1 MAELLQTAG
10 MQLVMMQ
17 RDTQLIKYSELVCR
31 INITSS
37 VGACLAGGR
46 DAFASNLNL
55 LPQTVRCDDCCGN
68 ETKSSTEMCGGAYCE
83 MILREHG
90 IAWCGGD
97 NL

>member
-10 MQLVMMQ
+10 MQLVVMQ
-17 RDTQLIKYSELVCR
+17 CDAQLIKYSELVWR

-37 VGACLAGGR
+37 VGVCLAGGR

-55 LPQTVRCDDCCGN
+55 LPQTVRGDDCCGN
-68 ETKSSTEMCGGAYCE
+68 ETKSSTVMCGGAYCE
-83 MILREHG
+83 VILRERG
-90 IAWCGGD
+90 IAWCEGN